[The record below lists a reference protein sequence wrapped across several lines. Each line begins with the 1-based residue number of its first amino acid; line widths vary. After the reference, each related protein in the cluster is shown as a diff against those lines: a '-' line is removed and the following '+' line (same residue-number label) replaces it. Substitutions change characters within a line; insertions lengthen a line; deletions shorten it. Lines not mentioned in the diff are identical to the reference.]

1 MVIEIQYLFNYLLF
15 SIKEAGS
22 EGMSADYYKF
32 NQLLALIEAAV
43 SNIFALLE
51 QINMSPGTWFVGID
65 LTDYFSSLP
74 ICNPERFASACQ
86 GH

>member
-1 MVIEIQYLFNYLLF
+1 MLIEIQYLFNYLLC
-15 SIKEAGS
+15 SIKKVGS
-22 EGMSADYYKF
+22 ERMTADYYKF

-43 SNIFALLE
+43 SNMFALLE
-51 QINMSPGTWFVGID
+51 QINMSPGTWFEGIE

-74 ICNPERFASACQ
+74 ICNPERFASAWQ